1 MALDSARDL
10 LYVSN
15 DIAIL
20 VFANASTANG
30 NVGPALTPATAS
42 TGNFSSL
49 YIDTINDRLY
59 VGEDSIGVKVY
70 DKASTLNLATP
81 DRTLTGNFGTGFS
94 VRSIAVDVSQDILYV
109 AVTTTAPSPSILAFN
124 GAAAIGGSHTPD
136 RALTLTFAA
145 SAPDVSILLDAA
157 NNRLYVSDP
166 GGSIT
171 VLDNASTQP
180 TGTAVVARS
189 IDPGV
194 GAIMTKLALDE
205 ANDRLY
211 VAAQSS
217 LIIVPN
223 ASSASGAAAHT
234 ALAAPMSGVLT
245 AVAVKP

>member
-1 MALDSARDL
+1 MALDPARDL

-15 DIAIL
+15 AIAVL
-20 VFANASTANG
+20 LFANASTADG
-30 NVGPALTPATAS
+30 NVSPASTPATPS
-42 TGNFSSL
+42 MGNFSSL
-49 YIDTINDRLY
+49 YIDTTHDRLY
-59 VGEDSIGVKVY
+59 VGEDSVGVKIY
-70 DKASTLNLATP
+70 DKASTLNAAAP
-81 DRTLTGNFGTGFS
+81 DRILTGNFGTGFS
-94 VRSIAVDVSQDILYV
+94 IRSVAVDVTEDILYV
-109 AVTTTAPSPSILAFN
+109 AVTTAAPSPSILAFN
-124 GAAAIGGSHTPD
+124 GAATIDGSHTPD
-136 RALTLTFAA
+136 RALALTFAA

-180 TGTAVVARS
+180 TGTALVARS

-223 ASSASGAAAHT
+223 ASSASGAATYT